1 MNAFHLS
8 CIALACLAQSTCL
21 AHSLY
26 AHDYRLHGAKLV
38 PVESSIVESGPEDMN
53 FCFATRY
60 DDGSIHLNHSKGIH
74 TVTEYGCSDIS
85 FDNGKTWQHAT
96 SGVCGINSFQ
106 NRKGE
111 KIQISCWN
119 HKQATSHDL
128 SILRY
133 DDTSHKKELVTK
145 VTVKLPF
152 ECSFHTHRAVIRLK
166 NGRLLACAYGTRK
179 DAKKLL
185 SFIIASDDDGMTW
198 KFHSILAEDPQAT
211 TAEGPNEA
219 TLCELADGR
228 ITALYRDGGN
238 DYLKQKFSS
247 DGGLT
252 WSEATTL
259 NYFKGAAAPY
269 MTRLSDGTIVA
280 ISGRPDVYL
289 LIDFTGTAEHFQSVR
304 LYHGAGSSYA
314 TVIETAPSELL
325 VLFDESNFGSTR
337 SPSAFSYIHAC
348 RYKLFKIDNSAPEDP
363 RAKGLSTFYS
373 PTDGKLPQ
381 ERDIAFPYNYRP
393 NKPNQPA
400 TYEIITIPE
409 RPHPVLHLVNHGDN
423 KVVANSEWA
432 LFRAMEPVEGAQK
445 MTVSFEFRL
454 AEDGLDKPQFHV
466 CGNVGA
472 TADTK
477 GFNGYARFARNA
489 IYYLDGKSM
498 KKFDYDIGVFRFHA
512 FTMQMDAASG
522 TWSFHK
528 QGDDTPLFT
537 AKLNPCEGTPSI
549 AFGDGS
555 SDIYGTVDISY
566 IGWNFE

>member
-21 AHSLY
+21 AHTLY

-74 TVTEYGCSDIS
+74 TITEYGCSDIS
-85 FDNGKTWQHAT
+85 FDNGKTWQHAA

-119 HKQATSHDL
+119 HKQAASHQL

-145 VTVKLPF
+145 VTVELPF

-166 NGRLLACAYGTRK
+166 NGCLLACAYGTRK
-179 DAKKLL
+179 DEKKNH

-198 KFHSILAEDPQAT
+198 KFHSILADDPQAT

-219 TLCELADGR
+219 TLCELTDGR

-238 DYLKQKFSS
+238 DHLRQKFSS

-259 NYFKGAAAPY
+259 NFFQGAAAPY
-269 MTRLSDGTIVA
+269 MTRLSDGTVVA

-325 VLFDESNFGSTR
+325 VLFDESNFGPTR
-337 SPSAFSYIHAC
+337 SPTAFSYIHAC
-348 RYKLFKIDNSAPEDP
+348 RYKLVKIDNSAPEDP

-393 NKPNQPA
+393 NSPNQPA

-466 CGNVGA
+466 CGNVGS
-472 TADTK
+472 TADSK

-512 FTMQMDAASG
+512 FTMKMDASSG

-555 SDIYGTVDISY
+555 SDIYGTVDVSY
-566 IGWNFE
+566 IGWDF

>member
-1 MNAFHLS
+1 MKRFGLS
-8 CIALACLAQSTCL
+8 CIALACLT
-21 AHSLY
+21 HSLY
-26 AHDYRLHGAKLV
+26 SHEYRLHGAKLV
-38 PVESSIVESGPEDMN
+38 PIESSIVESCPEDMN

-60 DDGSIHLNHSKGIH
+60 GDGSIHLNHSKGIH

-85 FDNGKTWQHAT
+85 FDNGKTWQHAA

-119 HKQATSHDL
+119 HKQAASHEL

-133 DDTSHKKELVTK
+133 DDATHKKELITK
-145 VTVKLPF
+145 TTVELPF
-152 ECSFHTHRAVIRLK
+152 ESSFHTHRAVIRLK
-166 NGRLLACAYGTRK
+166 TGRLLANAYGTRK
-179 DAKKLL
+179 DAKKNH

-198 KFHSILAEDPQAT
+198 KFLSILAEDQQAT

-219 TLCELADGR
+219 TMCELKDGR
-228 ITALYRDGGN
+228 IAALYRDGGN
-238 DYLKQKFSS
+238 DRLRRKFSS

-259 NYFKGAAAPY
+259 DYFPGAAAPY
-269 MTRLSDGTIVA
+269 MTRLSDDTVIAV
-280 ISGRPDVYL
+280 SGRPNVYL
-289 LIDFTGTAEHFQSVR
+289 LIDLTGTAEHFQKVLIYQGS
-304 LYHGAGSSYA
+304 GSSYA
-314 TVIETAPSELL
+314 SVIESAPSELL
-325 VLFDESNFGSTR
+325 VLFDESNFGAWR
-337 SPSAFSYIHAC
+337 SPTAFSYIHAC
-348 RYKLFKIDNSAPEDP
+348 RYKLVKIDNSAPEDP

-381 ERDIAFPYNYRP
+381 ERDIAIPCNNYRP
-393 NKPNQPA
+393 KAPNQPA

-409 RPHPVLHLVNHGDN
+409 RPHPVLRLVNHGDN
-423 KVVANSEWA
+423 KIVSNSEWA
-432 LFRAMEPVEGAQK
+432 LFRATESVEGIQK
-445 MTVSFEFRL
+445 MTISFEFRL

-466 CGNVGA
+466 CGNVGS
-472 TADTK
+472 TAENK

-512 FTMQMDAASG
+512 FTMKLDAAKG

-537 AKLNPCEGTPSI
+537 ATLNPCEGTPSI

-555 SDIYGTVDISY
+555 ADIYGTVDISY
-566 IGWNFE
+566 IGWDF

>member
-1 MNAFHLS
+1 MNTFHLS

-21 AHSLY
+21 AHTLY

-38 PVESSIVESGPEDMN
+38 PIESSIVESGPEDMN

-60 DDGSIHLNHSKGIH
+60 VDGSIHLNHSKGIH

-85 FDNGKTWQHAT
+85 YDNGKTWQYAA

-106 NRKGE
+106 NLKGE

-119 HKQATSHDL
+119 HKQAASHQL

-133 DDTSHKKELVTK
+133 DDATHKKELVTK
-145 VTVKLPF
+145 TTVELPF
-152 ECSFHTHRAVIRLK
+152 ESSFHTHRAVIRLK
-166 NGRLLACAYGTRK
+166 TGRLLACAYGTRK
-179 DAKKLL
+179 DEKKNH
-185 SFIIASDDDGMTW
+185 SFIIASDDDGTTW
-198 KFHSILAEDPQAT
+198 KFHSILAEDLQAT

-219 TLCELADGR
+219 TLCELTDGR

-238 DYLKQKFSS
+238 DHLRQKFSS

-259 NYFKGAAAPY
+259 NYFQGAAAPY
-269 MTRLSDGTIVA
+269 MTRLSDGTVVA

-348 RYKLFKIDNSAPEDP
+348 RYKLVKIDNSAPEDP

-393 NKPNQPA
+393 KAPNQPA

-466 CGNVGA
+466 CGNVGS
-472 TADTK
+472 TAETK
-477 GFNGYARFARNA
+477 GFNGYARFSRNA

-512 FTMQMDAASG
+512 FTMKMDATSG

-549 AFGDGS
+549 SFGDGS
-555 SDIYGTVDISY
+555 ADIYGTVDISY
-566 IGWNFE
+566 IGWDF

>member
-1 MNAFHLS
+1 MKAFHLS

-21 AHSLY
+21 AHTLY

-74 TVTEYGCSDIS
+74 TITEYGCSDIS
-85 FDNGKTWQHAT
+85 FDNGKTWQHAA
-96 SGVCGINSFQ
+96 SGVSGINSFQ

-119 HKQATSHDL
+119 HKQAASHQL

-145 VTVKLPF
+145 VTVELPF

-166 NGRLLACAYGTRK
+166 NGRLLANAYGTRK

-198 KFHSILAEDPQAT
+198 KFHSILADDPQAT

-219 TLCELADGR
+219 TLCELTDGR

-238 DYLKQKFSS
+238 DHLRQKFSS

-252 WSEATTL
+252 WSDATTL
-259 NYFKGAAAPY
+259 NFFQGAAAPY
-269 MTRLSDGTIVA
+269 MTRLSDGTVVA

-325 VLFDESNFGSTR
+325 VLFDESNFGPTR
-337 SPSAFSYIHAC
+337 SPTAFSYIHAC
-348 RYKLFKIDNSAPEDP
+348 RYKLVKIDNSAPEDP

-423 KVVANSEWA
+423 KIVANSEWA

-466 CGNVGA
+466 CGNVGS
-472 TADTK
+472 TADSK

-512 FTMQMDAASG
+512 FTMKMDAASG

-528 QGDDTPLFT
+528 QGEDTPLFS

-555 SDIYGTVDISY
+555 SDIYGTVDVSY
-566 IGWNFE
+566 IGWDF